1 MFGSLCVPFA
11 LINGCDSPKICMR
24 HQLDIKLG
32 EHVHVLGPSVC
43 NKIRHWYWPLF
54 SAVPSYCRQFTANII
69 HLSCSVSATWTI
81 SKYSCTKHWCALR
94 RSPLEIH
101 FHSHYIHVITTGSF
115 VEFIIILA
123 PSFKTIQMTHSYQK
137 KPQNIVSN
145 HKVVREKPLN
155 FELVSVFY
163 RFDLGVRKL
172 CLHAHWKRCRS
183 KPFSIAFRL
192 ATPFTIHFVRNCRN
206 FAFFIRFVFA
216 RLEFF
221 AQAFHEF

>member
-1 MFGSLCVPFA
+1 MAFVFSSSIL
-11 LINGCDSPKICMR
+11 LSP
-24 HQLDIKLG
+24 
-32 EHVHVLGPSVC
+32 VHC
-43 NKIRHWYWPLF
+43 QYH
-54 SAVPSYCRQFTANII
+54 T
-69 HLSCSVSATWTI
+69 
-81 SKYSCTKHWCALR
+81 
-94 RSPLEIH
+94 
-101 FHSHYIHVITTGSF
+101 SF
-115 VEFIIILA
+115 VLCICHTNHFKVLMHETLMCSASFSSWNSFPQPLHSCNYNGKFCRIYYIILA

-145 HKVVREKPLN
+145 HKVAREKPLN